1 MSDKIGECLQSQDE
15 KSNSQ
20 KSVSLSDQSQSF
32 LSVFNEN
39 DNGNVQHK
47 QNNQNVQ

>member
-1 MSDKIGECLQSQDE
+1 MSDKIGECLQSQDG

-39 DNGNVQHK
+39 DNGTAQPK